1 MDEEGKARFA
11 EFVAARTHALIRL
24 AYLLTGDQHAAE
36 DLLQNALMKTATR
49 WAHLRHE
56 DPEGYIRTTMYR
68 EQVSRWRRL
77 GRRHEVAV
85 QSPPDTPYAD
95 PSGHT
100 DLRLSMRQALLR
112 LPPDQRAVL
121 VLRYYE
127 DLTETQ
133 VAQMLDCSI
142 GTVRSRTHRAVT
154 RLRGLLPE
162 PVHVALAGEDTP

>member
-1 MDEEGKARFA
+1 MDDEARTRFG
-11 EFVAARTHALIRL
+11 EFVASRTPSLIRV

-36 DLLQNALMKTATR
+36 DLLQNALARTAAR
-49 WAHLRHE
+49 WGRLRHD
-56 DPEGYIRTTMYR
+56 DPEAYIRTVLYR
-68 EQVSRWRRL
+68 EQVSFWRRR
-77 GRRHEVAV
+77 GRRREVAV
-85 QSPPDTPYAD
+85 SAPPDPGYPD
-95 PSGHT
+95 PSPYT

-133 VAQMLDCSI
+133 VAGILECSV

-154 RLRGLLPE
+154 RLRALLPE
-162 PVHVALAGEDTP
+162 ADDLVIQETS